1 MNEINIGY
9 ITGPIIGG
17 IIGYFTNYIAVK
29 MLFYPRN
36 EVRLFGR
43 VLPFTPGAIPKGRTR
58 LASAVGHAVS
68 DSLLTKSDI
77 EALLLSEEVKE
88 HVTGAVMKHLTAG
101 VGEEI
106 RLLTDISEEEYIEK
120 RSRLSEAVSREIID
134 SVDLGSIMEEFGLEY
149 LKEKIHSRTLGK
161 LIPDDSIESIA
172 MSVAKGMQSVVDEKG
187 TDYVKAIVDKKLES
201 VDTCSIEQLLIKTG
215 ENTDLNKALTDGY
228 SRLVS
233 ENIDRSMS
241 HIDIAALI
249 EDKINSMPIDELERL
264 ILTVMK
270 KELNTI
276 VSLGAF
282 IGIIMGLLGNLLP

>member
-1 MNEINIGY
+1 MNLAY
-9 ITGPIIGG
+9 ITGPLIGG

-29 MLFYPRN
+29 MLFYPRT

-43 VLPFTPGAIPKGRTR
+43 VLPFTPGAIPKGRAR

-77 EALLLSEEVKE
+77 EAMLLSDEVKD
-88 HVTGAVMKHLTAG
+88 HVSGAVMKHLTKDIGSEICLLAELT
-101 VGEEI
+101 GEEY
-106 RLLTDISEEEYIEK
+106 LEK
-120 RSRLSEAVSREIID
+120 RSGLSLALSKEIVDSID
-134 SVDLGSIMEEFGLEY
+134 LSSIMEEFGLEY
-149 LKEKIHSRTLGK
+149 IKDRIHSKTLGK
-161 LIPDDSIESIA
+161 LIPGDRIDAIA
-172 MSVAKGMQSVVDEKG
+172 MSVAQGMQGVVDEKG
-187 TDYVKAIVDKKLES
+187 IDYVKKIVDKKLEETDS
-201 VDTCSIEQLLIKTG
+201 RSIEELIVKTG
-215 ENTDLNKALTDGY
+215 DKEINLREALIEGY

-264 ILTVMK
+264 IMSVMK

-276 VSLGAF
+276 VSLGAL
-282 IGIIMGLLGNLLP
+282 IGIILGLVGNLLP

>member
-1 MNEINIGY
+1 MNIAY
-9 ITGPIIGG
+9 ITGPLIGG

-43 VLPFTPGAIPKGRTR
+43 VLPFTPGAIPKGRAR

-77 EALLLSEEVKE
+77 EAMLLSDEVKD
-88 HVTGAVMKHLTAG
+88 HVSGAVMKHLTKDIG
-101 VGEEI
+101 SEI
-106 RLLTDISEEEYIEK
+106 RLLAELTQEEYLEK
-120 RSRLSEAVSREIID
+120 RSELGLALSKEIVDSID
-134 SVDLGSIMEEFGLEY
+134 LSSIMEEFGLEY
-149 LKEKIHSRTLGK
+149 IKDRIHSKTLGK
-161 LIPDDSIESIA
+161 LIPGERIDSIA
-172 MSVAKGMQSVVDEKG
+172 MSVAQGMQGVVDEKG
-187 TDYVKAIVDKKLES
+187 IDYVKTIVDKKLEETDS
-201 VDTCSIEQLLIKTG
+201 RSIKELISKTG
-215 ENTDLNKALTDGY
+215 DKEINLKEALIDGY

-264 ILTVMK
+264 IMSVMK

-276 VSLGAF
+276 VSLGAL
-282 IGIIMGLLGNLLP
+282 IGIILGLVGNLLP

>member
-1 MNEINIGY
+1 MNIAY
-9 ITGPIIGG
+9 ITGPLIGG

-43 VLPFTPGAIPKGRTR
+43 VLPFTPGAIPKGRAR

-77 EALLLSEEVKE
+77 EAMLLSDEVKD
-88 HVTGAVMKHLTAG
+88 HVSGAVMKHLTKDIG
-101 VGEEI
+101 SEI
-106 RLLTDISEEEYIEK
+106 RLLAELTQEEYLEK
-120 RSRLSEAVSREIID
+120 RSELGLALSKEIVDSID
-134 SVDLGSIMEEFGLEY
+134 LSSIMEEFGLEY
-149 LKEKIHSRTLGK
+149 IKDRIHSKTLGK
-161 LIPDDSIESIA
+161 LIPGERIDSIA
-172 MSVAKGMQSVVDEKG
+172 MSVAQGMQGVVDEKG
-187 TDYVKAIVDKKLES
+187 IDYVKTIVDKKLEETDS
-201 VDTCSIEQLLIKTG
+201 RSIKELISKTG
-215 ENTDLNKALTDGY
+215 DKEINLKEALIDGY

-264 ILTVMK
+264 IMSVMK

-276 VSLGAF
+276 ISLGAF
-282 IGIIMGLLGNLLP
+282 IGVILGLLGNLLP

>member
-1 MNEINIGY
+1 MNPAY
-9 ITGPIIGG
+9 ITGPLIGG

-29 MLFYPRN
+29 MLFYPRK

-43 VLPFTPGAIPKGRTR
+43 VLPFTPGAIPKGRSR

-77 EALLLSEEVKE
+77 EAMLLSDEVKD
-88 HVTGAVMKHLTAG
+88 HVSGALMKHLSKDIG
-101 VGEEI
+101 SEI
-106 RLLTDISEEEYIEK
+106 RLLAELTQEEYLEK
-120 RSRLSEAVSREIID
+120 RSGLSLALSKEVVDSID
-134 SVDLGSIMEEFGLEY
+134 LPSIMEEFGLEY
-149 LKEKIHSRTLGK
+149 IKDRIHSKTLGK
-161 LIPDDSIESIA
+161 LIPSERIDSIA
-172 MSVAKGMQSVVDEKG
+172 MSIAQGMQGVVNEKG
-187 TDYVKAIVDKKLES
+187 IDYVKKIVDKKLEETDSRS
-201 VDTCSIEQLLIKTG
+201 VEELILNTGNKEISLKEVLIE
-215 ENTDLNKALTDGY
+215 GY

-264 ILTVMK
+264 IMSVMK

-276 VSLGAF
+276 VSLGAL
-282 IGIIMGLLGNLLP
+282 IGIILGLVGNLLP

>member
-1 MNEINIGY
+1 MDIGY
-9 ITGPIIGG
+9 ITGPVIGG

-36 EVRLFGR
+36 EIRLFGH

-68 DSLLTKSDI
+68 ETLLTKSDI
-77 EALLLSEEVKE
+77 ESLLLSDEVKE
-88 HVTGAVMKHLTAG
+88 HVTGAVMKHLTADLG
-101 VGEEI
+101 SEI
-106 RLLTDISEEEYIEK
+106 RLIAELTEEEYLGK
-120 RSRLSEAVSREIID
+120 RSEISLAVSKEIVDSID
-134 SVDLGSIMEEFGLEY
+134 LASIMEEFGLEY
-149 LKEKIHSRTLGK
+149 IRERIHSKTLGK
-161 LIPDDSIESIA
+161 LIPGERIDSIA
-172 MSVAKGMQSVVDEKG
+172 MSIAQGMQGIVDEKG
-187 TDYVKAIVDKKLES
+187 VDYVKGFVDKKFEETDS
-201 VDTCSIEQLLIKTG
+201 RSIEELLSKTG
-215 ENTDLNKALTDGY
+215 DKKIDLNEALTEGY
-228 SRLVS
+228 TKLIR

-276 VSLGAF
+276 VSLGAL
-282 IGIIMGLLGNLLP
+282 IGVIMGLLGNLLP

>member
-17 IIGYFTNYIAVK
+17 VIGYFTNYIAVK

-77 EALLLSEEVKE
+77 EAMLLSDEVKE

-120 RSRLSEAVSREIID
+120 RSRLSEAVSREIVD

-149 LKEKIHSRTLGK
+149 LKERIHSRTLGK

-201 VDTCSIEQLLIKTG
+201 VDTCSIEQLL
-215 ENTDLNKALTDGY
+215 
-228 SRLVS
+228 
-233 ENIDRSMS
+233 
-241 HIDIAALI
+241 
-249 EDKINSMPIDELERL
+249 
-264 ILTVMK
+264 
-270 KELNTI
+270 
-276 VSLGAF
+276 
-282 IGIIMGLLGNLLP
+282 

>member
-1 MNEINIGY
+1 MNIAY
-9 ITGPIIGG
+9 ITGPLIGG

-43 VLPFTPGAIPKGRTR
+43 VLPFTPGAIPKGRAR

-77 EALLLSEEVKE
+77 EAMLLSDEVKD
-88 HVTGAVMKHLTAG
+88 HVSGAVMKHLTKDIG
-101 VGEEI
+101 SEI
-106 RLLTDISEEEYIEK
+106 RLLAELTQEEYLEK
-120 RSRLSEAVSREIID
+120 RSELGLALSKEIVDSID
-134 SVDLGSIMEEFGLEY
+134 LSSIMEEFGLEY
-149 LKEKIHSRTLGK
+149 IKDRIHSKTLGK
-161 LIPDDSIESIA
+161 LIPGERIDSIA
-172 MSVAKGMQSVVDEKG
+172 MSVAQGMQGVVDEKG
-187 TDYVKAIVDKKLES
+187 IDYVKTIVDKKLEETDS
-201 VDTCSIEQLLIKTG
+201 RSIEELISKTG
-215 ENTDLNKALTDGY
+215 DKEINLKEALIDGY

-264 ILTVMK
+264 IMSVMK

-276 VSLGAF
+276 VSLGAL
-282 IGIIMGLLGNLLP
+282 IGIILGLVGNLLP

>member
-1 MNEINIGY
+1 MNPAY
-9 ITGPIIGG
+9 ITGPLIGG

-29 MLFYPRN
+29 MLFYPRK

-43 VLPFTPGAIPKGRTR
+43 VLPFTPGAIPKGRSR

-77 EALLLSEEVKE
+77 EAMLLSDEVKD
-88 HVTGAVMKHLTAG
+88 HVSGALMKHLSKDIG
-101 VGEEI
+101 SEI
-106 RLLTDISEEEYIEK
+106 RLLAELTQEEYLEK
-120 RSRLSEAVSREIID
+120 RSGLSLALSKEVVDSID
-134 SVDLGSIMEEFGLEY
+134 LPSIMEEFGLEY
-149 LKEKIHSRTLGK
+149 IKDRIHSKTLGK
-161 LIPDDSIESIA
+161 LIPSERIDSIA
-172 MSVAKGMQSVVDEKG
+172 MSIAQGMQGVVNEKG
-187 TDYVKAIVDKKLES
+187 IDYVKKIVDKKLEETDSSS
-201 VDTCSIEQLLIKTG
+201 VEELILNTGNKEISLKEVLIE
-215 ENTDLNKALTDGY
+215 GY

-264 ILTVMK
+264 IMSVMK

-276 VSLGAF
+276 VSLGAL
-282 IGIIMGLLGNLLP
+282 IGIILGLVGNLLP